1 MLALSMNIASY
12 ADEGILFHLVQEST
26 LLCWHVVVSPQVGVE
41 RSHDESSHV
50 ITGAKLSVIGDNTP
64 RLATAA
70 SPPPLRWSSLSLALP
85 QYSQTETVL
94 LAAVAGIFI

>member
-41 RSHDESSHV
+41 RSRDESSHV

-64 RLATAA
+64 RLATATA
-70 SPPPLRWSSLSLALP
+70 RMSGSGNTPPPGHHQP
-85 QYSQTETVL
+85 VTPSQ
-94 LAAVAGIFI
+94 GSPSKYK

>member
-12 ADEGILFHLVQEST
+12 ADEGILFHLFQEST

-41 RSHDESSHV
+41 RSRDESSHV

-70 SPPPLRWSSLSLALP
+70 SPPPRL
-85 QYSQTETVL
+85 
-94 LAAVAGIFI
+94 G

>member
-41 RSHDESSHV
+41 RSRDESSHV

-70 SPPPLRWSSLSLALP
+70 SDEWKWQHPATGSPPARHP
-85 QYSQTETVL
+85 QPGVTE
-94 LAAVAGIFI
+94 